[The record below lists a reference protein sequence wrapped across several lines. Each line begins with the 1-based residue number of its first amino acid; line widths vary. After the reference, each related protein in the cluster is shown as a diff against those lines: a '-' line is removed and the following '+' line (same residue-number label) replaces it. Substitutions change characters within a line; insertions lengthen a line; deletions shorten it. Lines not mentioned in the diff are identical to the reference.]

1 MSTEEL
7 IRTAA
12 SFLSVAPERIVNFRS
27 DPGGL
32 NNRTYR
38 FESDGV
44 PYFLRVPTPASRLFS
59 SYANE
64 IAICNALRGTGI
76 ANRVVRIDPDT
87 GIKLSFAETDVRT
100 MNPLSG
106 EEIARALTALRRL
119 HHLSVP
125 MLSKETLFERTRRFA
140 GIVSA
145 KKIAID
151 AETQDQLEKLWKLEP
166 LLNDRPRVPVHG
178 DLLPENVL
186 IFSDGRAILIDF
198 EFAALGDP
206 LEDLGSLYC
215 HLPPES
221 ISPDFCLKT
230 YLNRAPTETETHLI
244 FVYAT
249 LTALGWRLWA
259 RLKIHE
265 NENVRDI
272 GAYNRLMIDYT
283 TNHQLPAIP
292 GPIASRENRS

>member
-12 SFLSVAPERIVNFRS
+12 SFLSVAPERIVNFRP

-44 PYFLRVPTPASRLFS
+44 PYFFRVPTLASRLFS
-59 SYANE
+59 NYANE
-64 IAICNALRGTGI
+64 IAICDALRETGI
-76 ANRVVRIDPDT
+76 ADRVVRIDPDT

-100 MNPLSG
+100 MNPLTC
-106 EEIARALTALRRL
+106 EEIARALATLRKL
-119 HHLSVP
+119 HHFPVP
-125 MLSKETLFERTRRFA
+125 TLKKETLFERTRRFA
-140 GIVSA
+140 RIVSA
-145 KKIAID
+145 KKLAID
-151 AETQDQLEKLWKLEP
+151 AEIRNRLETLWELEP
-166 LLNDRPRVPVHG
+166 LLNDRPLVPVHG
-178 DLLPENVL
+178 DLLPGNVL
-186 IFSDGRAILIDF
+186 FFPDGKAILIDF

-215 HLPPES
+215 HLPSES
-221 ISPDFCLKT
+221 FSPDFCLKT
-230 YLNRAPTETETHLI
+230 YLNRTPTETETYLL
-244 FVYAT
+244 FAYAE

-259 RLKIHE
+259 QLKIHE

-272 GAYNRLMIDYT
+272 SAYDRLMIDYT
-283 TNHQLPAIP
+283 TNHRPPTVPDQ
-292 GPIASRENRS
+292 IASGENRS